1 MPHAILSGR
10 KISRVA
16 VAVAAVFATLAIID
30 GPLLQPASTIISK
43 TFSSNLMVHIP
54 TAEQLPEG
62 FTGVVW
68 EPSTLALD
76 ENMALHQIIKNYR
89 LRVPINSSAAAL
101 SGCRGICRG
110 TVLAAG
116 IVTECSTS
124 SYHYDFSKATEAAP
138 GLTFL
143 VNYTVD
149 NLDVSITPQINL
161 SVLSTKM
168 GTDCAARVLSRKC
181 SIRSATVSYPIDIV
195 NSTITLPNLDAKQVQ
210 LDPTYSTATSTQVQ
224 GRAPVL

>member
-1 MPHAILSGR
+1 
-10 KISRVA
+10 
-16 VAVAAVFATLAIID
+16 
-30 GPLLQPASTIISK
+30 
-43 TFSSNLMVHIP
+43 
-54 TAEQLPEG
+54 
-62 FTGVVW
+62 
-68 EPSTLALD
+68 
-76 ENMALHQIIKNYR
+76 MALHQIIKNYR

-110 TVLAAG
+110 TVRAAG

-124 SYHYDFSKATEAAP
+124 SYHYDFSKATEAAA

-149 NLDVSITPQINL
+149 NLDASRIPQINL

-168 GTDCAARVLSRKC
+168 GTDCAGRVLSRKC

-210 LDPTYSTATSTQVQ
+210 LDPTYYYDGDFNASAGKGTGTLGGVADVLLNFYNSNATIFQDNPGDPRYSYVTD
-224 GRAPVL
+224 